1 MFKRV
6 ERLVDWWIRT
16 GAAQEEDREVLA
28 YGADLALY
36 TAASTGALLLTG
48 LVWGRWW
55 EAAVIIACFYLNQT
69 NGGGFH
75 AASHGK
81 CFGTMWLGLCLC
93 LLSFSVRLPR
103 VAYAVCMA
111 ASLAALLAVPL
122 VLHKNKA
129 YLENRRAALVR
140 KSRAILRIETA
151 CAAAILLLGSWT
163 LWHAAACGLLASA
176 ASRLAAFALAKRTGR
191 ALN

>member
-81 CFGTMWLGLCLC
+81 CFGTMWLGLVDAVARRRLRPARFRHFPSGCLR
-93 LLSFSVRLPR
+93 SGKKNRPR
-103 VAYAVCMA
+103 SQLKIFCTKIEPPKSMA
-111 ASLAALLAVPL
+111 ARKTNPISARS
-122 VLHKNKA
+122 H
-129 YLENRRAALVR
+129 RRF
-140 KSRAILRIETA
+140 
-151 CAAAILLLGSWT
+151 
-163 LWHAAACGLLASA
+163 
-176 ASRLAAFALAKRTGR
+176 FARFPQYIGR
-191 ALN
+191 RQT